1 MAVPNGNHNTE
12 DDIGRE
18 LTTRLQELSM
28 LKSPSKT
35 RKTVVYLGDDEDHS
49 GRAPRSAFS
58 PSPGI
63 EERQHVA
70 KKSEVMGDMAQAY
83 RGILKSVG
91 EDPDRHG
98 LLKTPERAA
107 KAMLYFTKGYDE
119 KIGGEFHNRSK
130 SISE

>member
-1 MAVPNGNHNTE
+1 MALANGNHKSN
-12 DDIGRE
+12 DIGEE
-18 LTTRLQELSM
+18 LTSRLQELSL

-35 RKTVVYLGDDEDHS
+35 RKSAVYLGDDEDHS

-63 EERQHVA
+63 EERQQVEA
-70 KKSEVMGDMAQAY
+70 KSEVLVDMAQSY
-83 RGILKSVG
+83 RNLLKSVG
-91 EDPDRHG
+91 ENPDRQG

-119 KIGGEFHNRSK
+119 KIGGE
-130 SISE
+130 